1 MCFDLGSNLK
11 GGRLNLGWVGTR
23 NLTRKR
29 KKKKIVRGR
38 GSMGMSRQRVRVER
52 FREFEVEL
60 SCLICVKH
68 FVLEANES
76 PNQVVNDEVLRIK
89 RLWSKKI

>member
-1 MCFDLGSNLK
+1 
-11 GGRLNLGWVGTR
+11 
-23 NLTRKR
+23 
-29 KKKKIVRGR
+29 
-38 GSMGMSRQRVRVER
+38 MGISRQRVRVER

-76 PNQVVNDEVLRIK
+76 PNQVVNDEVLIK
-89 RLWSKKI
+89 RFWSKKI

>member
-1 MCFDLGSNLK
+1 
-11 GGRLNLGWVGTR
+11 
-23 NLTRKR
+23 
-29 KKKKIVRGR
+29 
-38 GSMGMSRQRVRVER
+38 MGISRQRVRVER

-76 PNQVVNDEVLRIK
+76 PNQVVNDEVLIK
-89 RLWSKKI
+89 TVLVEKDMSTDVLHSWRTHGRAALYDDMKEHALAIGSL

>member
-1 MCFDLGSNLK
+1 
-11 GGRLNLGWVGTR
+11 
-23 NLTRKR
+23 
-29 KKKKIVRGR
+29 
-38 GSMGMSRQRVRVER
+38 MGISRQRVRVER

-76 PNQVVNDEVLRIK
+76 PNQVVNDEVLGSLNLVEKDMSTDVLHSWRTDGRAALYDDMKEHALPIGS
-89 RLWSKKI
+89 L